1 MTLVRRGA
9 PARGDG
15 DAIGGI
21 VGPHHTSFPAWSH
34 TVADLSLVAV
44 PMGRWQ
50 TNCVIVADQGTGRGL
65 VVDPG
70 EGAASRIPALV
81 GELDVE
87 VEAILLS
94 HGHLDHTWAAPAL
107 ADELDVPIHLHPS
120 DRFLWRNPAH
130 SFGVPDDQVLAVLE
144 AQFGLSWSA
153 ATTRLVDLTDGQAI
167 TAAGQRITVTHTPGH
182 TPGSVTFLLHD
193 VLGADVAVAVGRD
206 QAASNDVLLSGDLLF
221 AGSIGRTDFPRG
233 SMDDMMASLRRHL
246 PTMAQ
251 DTLVL
256 SGHGPDTTVGA
267 ELATNPYV
275 REALASAQ

>member
-1 MTLVRRGA
+1 M
-9 PARGDG
+9 
-15 DAIGGI
+15 
-21 VGPHHTSFPAWSH
+21 
-34 TVADLSLVAV
+34 ADLSVVAV

-50 TNCVIVADQGTGRGL
+50 TNCIIVADHGAGRG
-65 VVDPG
+65 VIVDPG
-70 EGAASRIPALV
+70 EGAVTRVPELLRA
-81 GELDVE
+81 LDVE

-107 ADELDVPIHLHPS
+107 ADELDVSIHLHPS

-144 AQFGLSWSA
+144 SQFGLTWSA
-153 ATTRLVDLTDGQAI
+153 ATARLVDLDDGQTI
-167 TAAGQRITVTHTPGH
+167 KAAGRRMTVTHTPGH

-193 VLGADVAVAVGRD
+193 VKGADVAVAAGRD
-206 QAASNDVLLSGDLLF
+206 QAAPDDVLLSGDLLF

-256 SGHGPDTTVGA
+256 SGHGPDTTIGA

-275 REALASAQ
+275 RRALASA